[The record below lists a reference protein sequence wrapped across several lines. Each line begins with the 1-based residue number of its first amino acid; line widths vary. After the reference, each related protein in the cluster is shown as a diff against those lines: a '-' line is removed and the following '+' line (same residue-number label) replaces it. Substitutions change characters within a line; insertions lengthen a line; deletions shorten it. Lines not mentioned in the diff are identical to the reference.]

1 MKITTSDVR
10 VELRTK
16 DVAITRFI
24 R

>member
-1 MKITTSDVR
+1 MKITASDVR